1 MVRLHLVRHAKA
13 GSRSRWAEDDELRP
27 LSAPGKR
34 QAAAIAERL
43 AVSEPPVGRV
53 LTSRYAR
60 CWQTVAPLAERL
72 GLALETSSALAEEA
86 DLDEAEALMW
96 ELTRGTAQAV
106 LCTHGNVLD
115 ELVDRLVASGARRD
129 GPASGKKGSTW
140 VLHDGVLT
148 YVPPPED

>member
-1 MVRLHLVRHAKA
+1 MGVHLVRHAKA

-34 QAAAIAERL
+34 QAAAIADRL
-43 AVSEPPVGRV
+43 AVSEPAVGRV

-72 GLALETSSALAEEA
+72 GLALETEPALAEEA
-86 DLDEAEALMW
+86 DLDQAEALVVA
-96 ELTRGTAQAV
+96 LAGGTAPAV

-115 ELVDRLVASGARRD
+115 ELVDRLTAAGARRD
-129 GPASGKKGSTW
+129 GPPSGKKGSTW
-140 VLHDGVLT
+140 VLHDGTLT